1 MFADVTLSC
10 EDNKQNEAHGIMMSI
25 TSESSSEKINIQTH
39 SSMKRILSK

>member
-25 TSESSSEKINIQTH
+25 TSESSSEKNKHPNPFFHEEDII
-39 SSMKRILSK
+39 